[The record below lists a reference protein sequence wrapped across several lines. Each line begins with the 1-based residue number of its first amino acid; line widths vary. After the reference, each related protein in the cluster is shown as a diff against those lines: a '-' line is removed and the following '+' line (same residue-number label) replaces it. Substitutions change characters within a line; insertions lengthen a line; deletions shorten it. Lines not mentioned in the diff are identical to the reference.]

1 MEAGRIILR
10 REDGGATVQPQPE
23 VDQHRALQQTPL
35 LNVSD
40 IYLTISVVRS
50 QRNVAHI
57 ILKSKYSV
65 SKFKV

>member
-40 IYLTISVVRS
+40 IFLTISAMS
-50 QRNVAHI
+50 H

>member
-40 IYLTISVVRS
+40 ICLTISIEVKLFSFQV
-50 QRNVAHI
+50 
-57 ILKSKYSV
+57 
-65 SKFKV
+65 

>member
-57 ILKSKYSV
+57 EVKIFSFQV
-65 SKFKV
+65 

>member
-57 ILKSKYSV
+57 EDKIFSFQV
-65 SKFKV
+65 

>member
-23 VDQHRALQQTPL
+23 VDQHRALQQTRL

-40 IYLTISVVRS
+40 IYLTISAVRS

-57 ILKSKYSV
+57 EVKIFSFQV
-65 SKFKV
+65 